1 MRKSAMSAHSET
13 FVTEDEYLR
22 RELEA
27 EYKSEYFNGEIFAM
41 GGATEAHVSIV
52 TNLIAA
58 LKPQF
63 KNRPCRVYANDLR
76 LRVSPTGLYTYPD
89 VIVVCGE
96 RKFYEK
102 QKDTLFNPTVIIEV
116 LSKSTQDY
124 DRGQKFEHYR
134 ALDSLQEYIT
144 VAQDRV
150 HVEHYARQ
158 NDNRWLLTEMNAS
171 DAVLR
176 LPSLG
181 CEILLTDVY
190 EDIELP
196 NELNEKVIEE

>member
-1 MRKSAMSAHSET
+1 MSAHPET
-13 FVTEDEYLR
+13 FISEDEYLC

-27 EYKSEYFNGEIFAM
+27 EYRSEYFNGEIFAM
-41 GGATEAHVSIV
+41 SGGSEAHALIV
-52 TNLIAA
+52 TNLIAT

-89 VIVVCGE
+89 VVAVCGE

-102 QKDTLFNPTVIIEV
+102 QKDTLLNPIVIFEV
-116 LSKSTQDY
+116 LSKSRQDC

-150 HVEHYARQ
+150 HVEHHARQ

-196 NELNEKVIEE
+196 NELNKKVIEE

>member
-1 MRKSAMSAHSET
+1 
-13 FVTEDEYLR
+13 
-22 RELEA
+22 
-27 EYKSEYFNGEIFAM
+27 
-41 GGATEAHVSIV
+41 
-52 TNLIAA
+52 
-58 LKPQF
+58 
-63 KNRPCRVYANDLR
+63 
-76 LRVSPTGLYTYPD
+76 

-196 NELNEKVIEE
+196 NELNEKS